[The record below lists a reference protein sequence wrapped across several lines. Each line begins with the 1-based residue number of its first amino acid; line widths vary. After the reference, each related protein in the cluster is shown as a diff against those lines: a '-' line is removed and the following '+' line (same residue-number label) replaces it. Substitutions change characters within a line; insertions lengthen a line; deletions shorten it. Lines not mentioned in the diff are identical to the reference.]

1 MNRFF
6 YVIVDKD
13 VKNFDKR
20 CNFISYDNE
29 HFCAFIHKESE
40 ITQDKKG
47 KPQENIKIYETLAL
61 IPYEKIDGIYSSIE
75 E

>member
-6 YVIVDKD
+6 YVVVNKE
-13 VKNFDKR
+13 VNNFDKC

-40 ITQDKKG
+40 IIQGKKG
-47 KPQENIKIYETLAL
+47 KLQENIKVYETLAL

>member
-13 VKNFDKR
+13 IKNFDKR

-40 ITQDKKG
+40 IIQDKKG
-47 KPQENIKIYETLAL
+47 KPQENIKVYETLAL